1 MARVA
6 KCLRSPD
13 ARTALARGMR
23 APLHLRLLLCMPN
36 DLLMTARWK
45 NGGGETQVNGVDGVR
60 SLGTGPYTPSSPPP
74 TRSQSERCRKVKVAR
89 YTVLCMSSK
98 SAVEY

>member
-36 DLLMTARWK
+36 DLLMADWWM
-45 NGGGETQVNGVDGVR
+45 NGVGGVC

-74 TRSQSERCRKVKVAR
+74 TRSQPGRCRKVKVAR
-89 YTVLCMSSK
+89 YTMLCMSIK